1 MVDTEFQIK
10 PEKGVASVDTSTWP
24 LLLKV
29 SINFIS
35 HSTKFSVR
43 RRTYFSSGVSSK
55 SFMGRE
61 SQSGLGCA
69 LDKKNTINQ
78 IFAII

>member
-35 HSTKFSVR
+35 HSTKFWV
-43 RRTYFSSGVSSK
+43 F
-55 SFMGRE
+55 
-61 SQSGLGCA
+61 
-69 LDKKNTINQ
+69 
-78 IFAII
+78 